1 MRLSKEELEQ
11 VKKDLGVNKLWSWS
25 KVNTF
30 ITSPYEYYLKY
41 IAHAKEDRQDC
52 SYATLG
58 SICHSVLED
67 FYSGKIKYEEMLDA
81 FEDGWL
87 TAIDIVNLKFDRNDE
102 TRNQSIGSK
111 YKNNLL
117 HFFEH
122 HSTIRHADLGDEE
135 DNPWYD
141 GEDENCEFK
150 VDQLKKILD
159 FENGHLEL
167 EQFIVVN
174 INGNILQGYIDVL
187 YKDYDGIYNIIDW
200 KTSTQY
206 KGKKA
211 EDEAG
216 QLVIYAIGLHQLGI
230 PWEKIRI
237 CWNFLKY
244 VTIRYS
250 TAKGE
255 FKYRDVERCKIGES
269 LQANAKMWLKKLG
282 YANQLDDYLKRL
294 LDANDIDVLPEDVK
308 AKYLISDCYTY
319 VDLTEQLVNRW
330 IDTVTT
336 NIKDIELREQDY
348 AESNND
354 KLFWDTEESVK
365 AESYYFAT
373 LCGYSPSLHL
383 PYKEYL
389 EKLEA
394 ATNGTDTFGG
404 LGTSISEED
413 NKSKCETPQD
423 VDLSWL
429 NEI

>member
-11 VKKDLGVNKLWSWS
+11 VKKDFNVDKLWSWS

-41 IAHAKEDRQDC
+41 IVHAKEDRQDC
-52 SYATLG
+52 SYTTLG

-67 FYSGKIKYEEMLDA
+67 FYSGKIKYKEMLDV

-87 TAIDIVNLKFDRNDE
+87 TAIDIVDLKFDRNDE
-102 TRNQSIGSK
+102 TRNQSISTK

-122 HSTIRHADLGDEE
+122 HSIIDH
-135 DNPWYD
+135 
-141 GEDENCEFK
+141 
-150 VDQLKKILD
+150 IS
-159 FENGHLEL
+159 FENKNDRPKDILEYKDGQLEL
-167 EQFIVVN
+167 EQFITAN
-174 INGNILQGYIDVL
+174 INGNIFQGYIDVL
-187 YKDYDGIYNIIDW
+187 YKDYDGVYNIIDW

-216 QLVIYAIGLHQLGI
+216 QLVIYAIGLHHLGI
-230 PWEKIRI
+230 PWDKIRI

-244 VTIRYS
+244 VTIRFEQANG
-250 TAKGE
+250 TV
-255 FKYRDVERCKIGES
+255 KYRDVERYKIGES

-282 YANQLDDYLKRL
+282 YADKVDDYLKQL
-294 LDANDIDVLPEDVK
+294 LDKNDIEVLPDEVQ

-319 VDLTEQLVNRW
+319 VDLTESLINRW
-330 IDTVTT
+330 VDIVTT

-348 AESNND
+348 AESKND

-383 PYKEYL
+383 PYKKYL

-394 ATNGTDTFGG
+394 VTNATDTLSGI
-404 LGTSISEED
+404 GTLINSINSKDDKPICQTSE
-413 NKSKCETPQD
+413 NI
-423 VDLSWL
+423 DLSWL
-429 NEI
+429 DEI

>member
-1 MRLSKEELEQ
+1 MRLTKEELEQ
-11 VKKDLGVNKLWSWS
+11 VKKDFNVDKLWSWS

-41 IAHAKEDRQDC
+41 IVHAKEDRQDC

-67 FYSGKIKYEEMLDA
+67 FYSGKIKYEEMLDV

-87 TAIDIVNLKFDRNDE
+87 TAIDIVDLKFDRNDE
-102 TRNQSIGSK
+102 TRNQSIGTK

-122 HSTIRHADLGDEE
+122 HSIIDH
-135 DNPWYD
+135 
-141 GEDENCEFK
+141 
-150 VDQLKKILD
+150 IS
-159 FENGHLEL
+159 FENENDRPKEVLEYKDGQLEL
-167 EQFIVVN
+167 EQFITVN
-174 INGNILQGYIDVL
+174 INGNIFQGYIDVL
-187 YKDYDGIYNIIDW
+187 YKDYDGVYNIIDW

-230 PWEKIRI
+230 PWDKIRI

-244 VTIRYS
+244 VTIKFEQANG
-250 TAKGE
+250 TV
-255 FKYRDVERCKIGES
+255 KYRDVERCKIGES

-282 YANQLDDYLKRL
+282 YADKVDDYLKQL
-294 LDANDIDVLPEDVK
+294 LDKNDIEVLPDEVQ

-319 VDLTEQLVNRW
+319 VDLTESLINRW

-336 NIKDIELREQDY
+336 SIKDIELREQDY
-348 AESNND
+348 AESKND

-373 LCGYSPSLHL
+373 LCSYSPSLHL
-383 PYKEYL
+383 PYKKYL
-389 EKLEA
+389 EKLET
-394 ATNGTDTFGG
+394 ATNATDTFSGI
-404 LGTSISEED
+404 GTLINSINSKDDKPICQTSE
-413 NKSKCETPQD
+413 NI
-423 VDLSWL
+423 DLSWL
-429 NEI
+429 DEI

>member
-11 VKKDLGVNKLWSWS
+11 VKKDFNVDKLWSWS

-41 IAHAKEDRQDC
+41 IVHAKEDRQDC

-67 FYSGKIKYEEMLDA
+67 FYSGKIKYKEMLDV

-87 TAIDIVNLKFDRNDE
+87 TAIDIVDLKFDRNDE
-102 TRNQSIGSK
+102 TRNQSIGTK

-122 HSTIRHADLGDEE
+122 HSIIDH
-135 DNPWYD
+135 
-141 GEDENCEFK
+141 
-150 VDQLKKILD
+150 IS
-159 FENGHLEL
+159 FENKNDRPKDILEYKDGQLEL
-167 EQFIVVN
+167 EQFITAN
-174 INGNILQGYIDVL
+174 INGNIFQGYIDVL
-187 YKDYDGIYNIIDW
+187 YKDYDGVYNIIDW

-230 PWEKIRI
+230 PWDKIRI

-244 VTIRYS
+244 VTIRFEQ
-250 TAKGE
+250 ANGIV
-255 FKYRDVERCKIGES
+255 KYRDVERCKIGES

-282 YANQLDDYLKRL
+282 YADKVDDYLKQL
-294 LDANDIDVLPEDVK
+294 LDKNDIEVLPDEVQ

-319 VDLTEQLVNRW
+319 VDLTESLINRW

-348 AESNND
+348 TESKND
-354 KLFWDTEESVK
+354 KLFCDTEESVK

-383 PYKEYL
+383 PYKKYL

-394 ATNGTDTFGG
+394 ATNATDTFSGI
-404 LGTSISEED
+404 GTLINSINSKDDKPICQTSE
-413 NKSKCETPQD
+413 NI
-423 VDLSWL
+423 DLSWL
-429 NEI
+429 DEI

>member
-11 VKKDLGVNKLWSWS
+11 VKKDFNVDKLWSWS

-41 IAHAKEDRQDC
+41 IVHAKEDRQDC

-67 FYSGKIKYEEMLDA
+67 FYSGKIKYEEMLDV

-87 TAIDIVNLKFDRNDE
+87 TAIDIVDLKFDRNDE
-102 TRNQSIGSK
+102 TRNQSIGTK

-122 HSTIRHADLGDEE
+122 HSIISH
-135 DNPWYD
+135 
-141 GEDENCEFK
+141 
-150 VDQLKKILD
+150 IS
-159 FENGHLEL
+159 FENENDRPKDILEYKDGQLEL
-167 EQFIVVN
+167 EQFITAN
-174 INGNILQGYIDVL
+174 INGNIFQGYIDVL

-230 PWEKIRI
+230 PWDKIRI

-244 VTIRYS
+244 VTIKFEQ
-250 TAKGE
+250 ANGAV
-255 FKYRDVERCKIGES
+255 KYRDVERCKIGES

-282 YANQLDDYLKRL
+282 YADNVDDYLKQL
-294 LDANDIDVLPEDVK
+294 LDKNDIEVLPDEVQ

-319 VDLTEQLVNRW
+319 VDLTESLINRW

-348 AESNND
+348 AESKND

-383 PYKEYL
+383 PYKKYL

-394 ATNGTDTFGG
+394 ITTATDTFSGIG
-404 LGTSISEED
+404 ALINSEDDKPICQTSENI
-413 NKSKCETPQD
+413 
-423 VDLSWL
+423 DLSWL
-429 NEI
+429 DEI

>member
-11 VKKDLGVNKLWSWS
+11 VKKDFNVDKLWSWS

-41 IAHAKEDRQDC
+41 IVHAKEDRQDC

-67 FYSGKIKYEEMLDA
+67 FYSGKIKYEEMLDV

-87 TAIDIVNLKFDRNDE
+87 TAIDIVDLKFDRNDE
-102 TRNQSIGSK
+102 TRNQSIGTK

-122 HSTIRHADLGDEE
+122 HSIIDH
-135 DNPWYD
+135 
-141 GEDENCEFK
+141 
-150 VDQLKKILD
+150 IS
-159 FENGHLEL
+159 FENKNDRPKDILEYKDGQLEL
-167 EQFIVVN
+167 EQFITVN
-174 INGNILQGYIDVL
+174 INGNIFQGYIDVL

-230 PWEKIRI
+230 PWDKIRI

-244 VTIRYS
+244 VTIKFEQANG
-250 TAKGE
+250 TV
-255 FKYRDVERCKIGES
+255 KYRDVERYKIGES

-282 YANQLDDYLKRL
+282 YADKIDDYLKQL
-294 LDANDIDVLPEDVK
+294 LDKNDIEVLPDEVQ

-319 VDLTEQLVNRW
+319 VDLSESLINRW
-330 IDTVTT
+330 VDTVTT

-348 AESNND
+348 AESKND

-383 PYKEYL
+383 PYKKYL

-394 ATNGTDTFGG
+394 TTNATDTFSGIG
-404 LGTSISEED
+404 ALINSINSEDGKPICQTSENI
-413 NKSKCETPQD
+413 
-423 VDLSWL
+423 DLSWL

>member
-1 MRLSKEELEQ
+1 MRLTREELEQ
-11 VKKDLGVNKLWSWS
+11 VKNDLGVQVLWSWS

-41 IAHAKEDRQDC
+41 IIHATEDRQDC

-58 SICHSVLED
+58 SICHTVLED
-67 FYSGKIKYEEMLDA
+67 YYSGKIKYKEMLND

-87 TAIDIVNLKFDRNDE
+87 TAIDIVDLKFDRNDE
-102 TRNQSIGSK
+102 ARNQSIGTK

-122 HSTIRHADLGDEE
+122 HTIIRH
-135 DNPWYD
+135 NIS
-141 GEDENCEFK
+141 EDETDDLCNNDNDENNFNIE
-150 VDQLKKILD
+150 QLKKILD
-159 FENGHLEL
+159 YENGHLEL
-167 EQFIVVN
+167 EQFITVN

-187 YKDYDGIYNIIDW
+187 YKDYDGVYNIIDW

-230 PWEKIRI
+230 PWNKIRI

-255 FKYRDVERCKIGES
+255 HKYRDVERSKIGES
-269 LQANAKMWLKKLG
+269 LQANAKMWLKKTG
-282 YANQLDDYLKRL
+282 YTDQVDKYLKQL
-294 LDANDIDVLPEDVK
+294 LDENDINVLPNEVQS
-308 AKYLISDCYTY
+308 KYLISDCYTY
-319 VDLTEQLVNRW
+319 VDLTESLINRW
-330 IDTVTT
+330 VDTITT
-336 NIKDIELREQDY
+336 NIKDIELRKKDY

>member
-1 MRLSKEELEQ
+1 MRLTKEELEQ
-11 VKKDLGVNKLWSWS
+11 VKKDFNVDKLWSWS

-41 IAHAKEDRQDC
+41 IVHAKEDRQDC

-67 FYSGKIKYEEMLDA
+67 FYSGKIKYEEMLDV

-87 TAIDIVNLKFDRNDE
+87 TAIDIVDLKFDRNDE
-102 TRNQSIGSK
+102 TRNQSIGTK

-117 HFFEH
+117 HFFEY
-122 HSTIRHADLGDEE
+122 HSIIDH
-135 DNPWYD
+135 
-141 GEDENCEFK
+141 
-150 VDQLKKILD
+150 IS
-159 FENGHLEL
+159 FENEKDRPKDILEYKDGQLEL
-167 EQFIVVN
+167 EQFITVN
-174 INGNILQGYIDVL
+174 IDGNIFQGYIDVL

-216 QLVIYAIGLHQLGI
+216 QLVIYAIGLHQLGV
-230 PWEKIRI
+230 PWDKIRI

-244 VTIRYS
+244 VTIRFEQANG
-250 TAKGE
+250 TV
-255 FKYRDVERCKIGES
+255 KYRDVERCKIGES

-282 YANQLDDYLKRL
+282 YADRVDDYLKQL
-294 LDANDIDVLPEDVK
+294 LDKNDIEVLPDEVQ

-319 VDLTEQLVNRW
+319 VDLTESLINRW

-348 AESNND
+348 AESKND
-354 KLFWDTEESVK
+354 KLFWDTEESVR

-383 PYKEYL
+383 PYKKYL

-394 ATNGTDTFGG
+394 TTNATDTFSGIG
-404 LGTSISEED
+404 ALINSINSKDDKPICQTSENI
-413 NKSKCETPQD
+413 
-423 VDLSWL
+423 DLSWL
-429 NEI
+429 DEI